1 MAIECRTI
9 EFKAIEF
16 QTAHEAIQWSE
27 ASGGEAILVDGK
39 NFVVDQAEADRLAAA
54 GAEMAYLMDHEMPDG
69 EHRIITVPIN

>member
-1 MAIECRTI
+1 MTI

-16 QTAHEAIQWSE
+16 ETAHQAIQWSE
-27 ASGGEAILVDGK
+27 ADGGEAILVDGK

-54 GAEMAYLMDHEMPDG
+54 GVDMAWLHDHEMPNG